1 MRHVKAL
8 NLDVLKQER
17 EPWLEQIPS
26 GILSK
31 PTVAQ
36 RFRSPEIGIDR
47 NAKSPAKNLEPG
59 NMVVVLM
66 CNQDAVQARRV
77 DTRRFE
83 ALRDLSRAEPGI
95 YQDPA
100 LACSD

>member
-8 NLDVLKQER
+8 NLDILQQER
-17 EPWLEQIPS
+17 DACLEQIPS
-26 GILSK
+26 GIISQ
-31 PTVAQ
+31 PAVAQ
-36 RFRSPEIGIDR
+36 RFRSPEIGINR

-59 NMVVVLM
+59 NMVVVLV

-100 LACSD
+100 LARGD